1 MFVGPPHSSAAQSG
15 PENGNWVK
23 KAPRRD
29 RSGTVKTT
37 ANGTYNSILHLRL
50 LRCLAVPSTPEACV
64 APAERTNKH
73 NDGYSMQ
80 RGTIKWF
87 DTEKGFG
94 FIEPEEGGEDVFLH
108 VSNITGST
116 GGDDLREGQT
126 VAFETERTEKGLSA
140 LNASPVG

>member
-1 MFVGPPHSSAAQSG
+1 M
-15 PENGNWVK
+15 E
-23 KAPRRD
+23 
-29 RSGTVKTT
+29 
-37 ANGTYNSILHLRL
+37 
-50 LRCLAVPSTPEACV
+50 
-64 APAERTNKH
+64 
-73 NDGYSMQ
+73 

-116 GGDDLREGQT
+116 GGDDLRDGQT

>member
-1 MFVGPPHSSAAQSG
+1 MFVG
-15 PENGNWVK
+15 ED
-23 KAPRRD
+23 APRRAGRNGKRELGEEATQGIGAWNREDD
-29 RSGTVKTT
+29 RKCDCQLNTT
-37 ANGTYNSILHLRL
+37 LRL
-50 LRCLAVPSTPEACV
+50 PRCPAASNRSDARA
-64 APAERTNKH
+64 APTERTNKH
-73 NDGYSMQ
+73 NDDYSMQ

-116 GGDDLREGQT
+116 GGDDMREGQS

>member
-1 MFVGPPHSSAAQSG
+1 MTNAK
-15 PENGNWVK
+15 GNSTPK
-23 KAPRRD
+23 
-29 RSGTVKTT
+29 
-37 ANGTYNSILHLRL
+37 LRL
-50 LRCLAVPSTPEACV
+50 LRCLVAPRRLNACA

-73 NDGYSMQ
+73 NDEHSMQ
-80 RGTIKWF
+80 RGTVKWF

>member
-1 MFVGPPHSSAAQSG
+1 MFVGADASPEG
-15 PENGNWVK
+15 GRNENGNWVK
-23 KAPRRD
+23 KSLSAPGP
-29 RSGTVKTT
+29 GTVKTT
-37 ANGTYNSILHLRL
+37 ANAIVDPIRTLRL
-50 LRCLAVPSTPEACV
+50 PHCV
-64 APAERTNKH
+64 AASNRPDACAALVERTNKH
-73 NDGYSMQ
+73 NDDYSMQ

-94 FIEPEEGGEDVFLH
+94 FIEPEDGGEDVFLH

-116 GGDDLREGQT
+116 GGDDLHEGQS